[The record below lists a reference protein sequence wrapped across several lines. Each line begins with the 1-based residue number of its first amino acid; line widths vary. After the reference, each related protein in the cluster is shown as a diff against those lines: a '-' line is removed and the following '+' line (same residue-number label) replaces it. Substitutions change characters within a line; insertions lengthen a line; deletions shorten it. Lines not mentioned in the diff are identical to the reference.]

1 LIDKIDMYSAQLRF
15 ARNQSLWPAG
25 KSGPNCEGVHRRIL
39 KLENFLTK
47 SGKSKEKLE
56 EERWGV
62 PALKNGGSR
71 NNRNTLHRS
80 IHISMN

>member
-1 LIDKIDMYSAQLRF
+1 MYSAQLRF
-15 ARNQSLWPAG
+15 AGNQDLWPAG

-39 KLENFLTK
+39 KLE
-47 SGKSKEKLE
+47 EKLE
-56 EERWGV
+56 GEKWGV

-80 IHISMN
+80 IHISIN